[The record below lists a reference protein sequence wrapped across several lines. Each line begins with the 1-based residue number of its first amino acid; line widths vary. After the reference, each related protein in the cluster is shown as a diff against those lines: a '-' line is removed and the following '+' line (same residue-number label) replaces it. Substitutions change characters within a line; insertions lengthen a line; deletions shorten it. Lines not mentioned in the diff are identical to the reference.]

1 MRKKWT
7 AMKPIDNSKTNNII
21 RAQSTFYEDSLKI
34 IAYPTCL
41 LITWNILCTTKIL
54 LENIL
59 GEQFSDLHMRV
70 ILYKKNKQQ
79 QMTDFFIC
87 DPSGVLQVATIP
99 TGIYNCEL
107 VVSNSHNETITV
119 KRSNTLH
126 FLQSKNP
133 GCKVIQWQ
141 QLIDDHQLWLQEY
154 SGYTVYE

>member
-1 MRKKWT
+1 
-7 AMKPIDNSKTNNII
+7 MKPIDNSQTNNII

-41 LITWNILCTTKIL
+41 LITWNILSTTKIL

-59 GEQFSDLHMRV
+59 GEHFNDLHMRV
-70 ILYKKNKQQ
+70 ILYKKNKHQ
-79 QMTDFFIC
+79 QMTDFFIS
-87 DPSGVLQVATIP
+87 DPSGVLRLPIP

-119 KRSNTLH
+119 KRSNTIH
-126 FLQSKNP
+126 FLHSKNP
-133 GCKVIQWQ
+133 RCKEVEWQ
-141 QLIDDHQLWLQEY
+141 QLIDDHQLWLQTY